1 MCCYSSFKYNTLCHG
16 LLYSHTYMYEHPL
29 PPHSFLPSLPPSLL
43 PYPTL
48 SFSFPPSL
56 LPSLISPTLNT
67 LPSSISS
74 HIIHPTHL
82 LYCQES
88 PASPRQHCPSSHT
101 PHVSSLDTAKDREML
116 NQSKQVSSQPSSPT
130 YHPTA
135 GHLTLH
141 SSRCG
146 GHQPPT
152 LAPSLGNSPPAAE
165 VGVQSHREWVG
176 SN

>member
-1 MCCYSSFKYNTLCHG
+1 MVFSTPIHTCMNTL
-16 LLYSHTYMYEHPL
+16 SL
-29 PPHSFLPSLPPSLL
+29 PTPSFPPSLPPSLS
-43 PYPTL
+43 YTL
-48 SFSFPPSL
+48 FLFPSL
-56 LPSLISPTLNT
+56 PPSLISPTLNT
-67 LPSSISS
+67 LSSSISS

-88 PASPRQHCPSSHT
+88 SASPRQHCPSSHT
-101 PHVSSLDTAKDREML
+101 PHVSSLDTAKDRERL
-116 NQSKQVSSQPSSPT
+116 NESKQVSSQYSSPA
-130 YHPTA
+130 YSPTT